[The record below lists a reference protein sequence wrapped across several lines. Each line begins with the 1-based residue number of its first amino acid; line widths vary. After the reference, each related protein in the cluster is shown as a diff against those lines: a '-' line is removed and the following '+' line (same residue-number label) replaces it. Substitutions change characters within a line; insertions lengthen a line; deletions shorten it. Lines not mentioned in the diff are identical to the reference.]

1 MKSDNS
7 FRFRFR
13 SPQRDQGTDQVQ
25 LSSIRHAVRSA
36 ISSAE
41 RERSGLQGR
50 LENTRQA
57 AASLLGNGVN
67 GSDREPAHE
76 VELRNAEQR
85 LLATERR
92 IKQLKGHVV
101 ALRKIEDLVSFE
113 LKS

>member
-1 MKSDNS
+1 MPDLN
-7 FRFRFR
+7 
-13 SPQRDQGTDQVQ
+13 QR
-25 LSSIRHAVRSA
+25 
-36 ISSAE
+36 
-41 RERSGLQGR
+41 GR
-50 LENTRQA
+50 T
-57 AASLLGNGVN
+57 SLLGNGVN